1 MSEYTQHKSVAD
13 YLKLQYHNIIFT
25 SDSSGIRLT
34 IGSAVKMLALK
45 SRNKIPDLLIL
56 EPRGGFAGLI
66 IEMKDIN
73 KSPFKKDGELKA
85 DKHLI
90 EQADTLKK
98 LNKKGYSA
106 VFATGFDEAVIIINN
121 YMALPQNY

>member
-13 YLKLQYHNIIFT
+13 YLKLQYPNVIFT

-66 IEMKDIN
+66 IEMKDVN

-106 VFATGFDEAVIIINN
+106 VFAVGFDEAVIIINN